1 MSRKRPP
8 STLLK
13 NAEAKMSGQQRP
25 IVWVVVLMVS
35 IVSEVSSSYIC
46 SRPWRHVLDQDQSG
60 DAVYGSKAA
69 LRRAAMEGA
78 PVRVHIDDF
87 FNTRLI
93 LNEDMLAFIFQEDI
107 CIESLK
113 HLQRD
118 DWHTFNNESRWQ
130 FIQICTTGDLQ
141 IFQWEFGENVPS
153 GDVRIHVRASWY
165 VQYNGC
171 KDGEGNMLLTT
182 FANGTKADGDVQ
194 TLAKAVSDGAG
205 LTAYDSFT
213 GKRWPMNSVVWT
225 PELVVGYNQWSFS
238 DHMIGNHR
246 ELDSWPNWLFS
257 LYTTDGE
264 YQDVHWILRSNS
276 ISHFND
282 TKTLKWF
289 ADPCWQ
295 LAYSHDENGNPF
307 DGSLDYLKAA
317 VAKGHRVKILM
328 GNFSSEVDDLLVDTD
343 GNITAVL
350 TSDVRHRRTDPT
362 EFPTKL
368 NWLFRLISTN
378 GRNKY
383 HLFDVLNPDTHLA
396 FFDNRGV
403 SWFIDT
409 RPWKHVFSVDENGAT
424 TYGSKADLVNAAR
437 NGADVRF
444 SWHYANFWSTIQKAD
459 TVIVNGTELAAE
471 AIRSL
476 FVTMDSQDG
485 FTLPYH
491 PAWTF
496 SLTST
501 TGDVDISRW
510 TIGKHESRGH
520 FRLRA
525 NVHWFVNV

>member
-1 MSRKRPP
+1 MVAN
-8 STLLK
+8 TLEVK
-13 NAEAKMSGQQRP
+13 KSGLQIP
-25 IVWVVVLMVS
+25 VMWVVIATVLVAF

-60 DAVYGSKAA
+60 NAVYGSKAA

-87 FNTRLI
+87 RGTRLI
-93 LNEDMLAFIFQEDI
+93 LNEDLLAFILQEDI

-118 DWHTFNNESRWQ
+118 DWHTFNNDSRWQ
-130 FIQICTTGDLQ
+130 FIQICTTGNMQ
-141 IFQWEFGENVPS
+141 MFQWQFGNNVTS
-153 GDVRIHVRASWY
+153 ADVRINVRASWY

-182 FANGTKADGDVQ
+182 FANGTKAGGDVQ
-194 TLAKAVSDGAG
+194 TLARAVSDGAG
-205 LTAYDSFT
+205 LTAYDAFT
-213 GKRWPMNSVVWT
+213 GKRWPMTGVVWT
-225 PELVVGYNQWSFS
+225 PELVVGYNQWGFS
-238 DHMIGNHR
+238 DHMVGNHR

-257 LYTTDGE
+257 VYTTDGVH
-264 YQDVHWILRSNS
+264 QDVHWKLRSNT
-276 ISHFND
+276 IIAHHN
-282 TKTLKWF
+282 TTTTLKWF

-295 LAYSHDENGNPF
+295 LAYSHDSNGNAF

-317 VAKGHRVKILM
+317 VAKGHRVRLVM
-328 GNFSSEVDDLLVDTD
+328 GNFSSEADDLLVDTD

-350 TSDVRHRRTDPT
+350 TSDVRHRRSDPT
-362 EFPTKL
+362 QFPTNI
-368 NWLFRLISTN
+368 NWLFRIISTT

-383 HLFDVLNPDTHLA
+383 HLFDVLNPTTHLA
-396 FFDNRGV
+396 YHDNRGV

-424 TYGSKADLVNAAR
+424 TYGSKAELINAAR

-444 SWHYANFWSTIQKAD
+444 SWNFANFWSTIQKAD
-459 TVIVNGTELAAE
+459 TVIVNGTELAAD

-476 FVTMDSQDG
+476 LVTKDIQDG
-485 FTLPYH
+485 FILTH
-491 PAWTF
+491 NPAWTF

-501 TGDVDISRW
+501 TGDMDVSRW
-510 TIGKHESRGH
+510 SIGTHESRGH
-520 FRLRA
+520 FRHRA